1 MLPQSAFVNEAN
13 STCSACPKGT
23 FLGWRRNVRAS
34 EKMQNIIP
42 LQITK
47 GCFHSQREEA
57 LAWEARPGQQKGG
70 LRCKVKFGIAD
81 VDL

>member
-13 STCSACPKGT
+13 STCSACPKGM

-34 EKMQNIIP
+34 EKMQNIILLQRVVSTPRERRP
-42 LQITK
+42 LLGK
-47 GCFHSQREEA
+47 PC
-57 LAWEARPGQQKGG
+57 PGQQKGG
-70 LRCKVKFGIAD
+70 LRCNVKFGIAD